1 LAIEIFD
8 SVPTYIPNSKG
19 PDQYHKFMIRLFDLQ
34 SFINNL
40 MVPFFKPQNPHYSF
54 AVVFPLDINLRISQI
69 VMPRAMMTT
78 TINFS

>member
-1 LAIEIFD
+1 MAIEIFD
-8 SVPTYIPNSKG
+8 LVPTYILNLKG
-19 PDQYHKFMIRLFDLQ
+19 PDQNHKFIIRLFDLQ

-40 MVPFFKPQNPHYSF
+40 MVPFFKPQNPCYSF

-78 TINFS
+78 TMSFS